1 MSLKHLAPPLSQRYR
16 FHASVLMTALDQ
28 RQQV

>member
-1 MSLKHLAPPLSQRYR
+1 
-16 FHASVLMTALDQ
+16 MTALDQ